1 MSIDKNYYVTKN
13 GEINSPKGMNV
24 KLFTLDNQLIGQTN
38 IVSLLYGTD
47 IDVNFLNL
55 LISID
60 KKFNEHDTVYQYSL
74 NISEEFRNKGWGYK
88 IKEVCNTINKNNGIK
103 NILNIVRHNNT
114 PSQKLMKKLGY
125 KILTSS
131 DIRNLLHFEL

>member
-13 GEINSPKGMNV
+13 GEINSPKGMDV
-24 KLFTLDNQLIGQTN
+24 KLFTLDNQLIGQT
-38 IVSLLYGTD
+38 
-47 IDVNFLNL
+47 
-55 LISID
+55 
-60 KKFNEHDTVYQYSL
+60 
-74 NISEEFRNKGWGYK
+74 
-88 IKEVCNTINKNNGIK
+88 
-103 NILNIVRHNNT
+103 NIVRHNNT